1 MEKLIISVLIV
12 VVFII
17 YKLFSKAEKRNTA
30 RKLTHF
36 LKNQE
41 SFTIDFDQVN
51 VEGFMFRE
59 NVEVDLYDREL
70 SSYNDEIYLS
80 IEPFDFKGKYH
91 KNKNVSKFSSQLTT
105 TFNYRGSEYK
115 YIVSGLPIN
124 EITFRMRIYQ
134 QKHLTIYVFKDNGA
148 QVKSTLRTA
157 NNSTDFNLMMGN
169 YFFVDLRFL
178 NEKGIGVIKLGI
190 CKTN

>member
-1 MEKLIISVLIV
+1 MEKLIISVIIV
-12 VVFII
+12 VVFVI
-17 YKLFSKAEKRNTA
+17 YKLFSKTEKRNAA

-59 NVEVDLYDREL
+59 NVEVDLYDKEL
-70 SSYNDEIYLS
+70 SSYNDELYLS

-91 KNKNVSKFSSQLTT
+91 KNKDVSKFSSQLTT
-105 TFNYRGSEYK
+105 TFNYRDSDYK
-115 YIVSGLPIN
+115 YIITGLPIN

-148 QVKSTLRTA
+148 RVKSTIRKDD
-157 NNSTDFNLMMGN
+157 NSTDFNLMMGN

-178 NEKGIGVIKLGI
+178 NEKGIGVVKLGM